1 MYFQEIVELR
11 SFEVLQDDI
20 NGIFSLV
27 DSLQSHD
34 VAVTES
40 SHQFDLI
47 LKRFAALI
55 PSVLFLFREGLHS
68 HQAVISQSLSE
79 VDSGE
84 CSLSDLLLSLEQFM
98 EISLI
103 DASLQLQ
110 RPQLYDCCLC
120 CEGELLR
127 ASLSFKPDGP
137 WCAELSFL
145 LNL

>member
-11 SFEVLQDDI
+11 SFEVFQDDI
-20 NGIFSLV
+20 NRIFSLV
-27 DSLQSHD
+27 NSLQSHD

-40 SHQFDLI
+40 SHQFYLI
-47 LKRFAALI
+47 LERFAALV
-55 PSVLFLFREGLHS
+55 PSILFLFRECLHS
-68 HQAVISQSLSE
+68 NQAMIPQPLGE

-98 EISLI
+98 EISLV

-110 RPQLYDCCLC
+110 RPQLNNGCLC
-120 CEGELLR
+120 RKGELFR
-127 ASLSFKPDGP
+127 ASLSFKPDSP
-137 WCAELSFL
+137 WCSKLSLL